1 MEEMEDSIDRD
12 RIIQAYLIT
21 RKDDARI
28 NRDSARRYILSSV
41 PEEMYPNVVKSV
53 NSVTNIFKQKD
64 ENIVNYL

>member
-1 MEEMEDSIDRD
+1 MEDSIDRD

-53 NSVTNIFKQKD
+53 NSVVNIFKQKD
-64 ENIVNYL
+64 ENIANYL